1 MQALKEQGGGV
12 MGGWLIEFPLALE
25 SALKS
30 RSRVICEISIK
41 SKALIT

>member
-1 MQALKEQGGGV
+1 MQALKGAGGEA
-12 MGGWLIEFPLALE
+12 LSEFPLALE

>member
-1 MQALKEQGGGV
+1 MQALKGGGRV
-12 MGGWLIEFPLALE
+12 LIEFPLGLE

-30 RSRVICEISIK
+30 GSRVICEISIK